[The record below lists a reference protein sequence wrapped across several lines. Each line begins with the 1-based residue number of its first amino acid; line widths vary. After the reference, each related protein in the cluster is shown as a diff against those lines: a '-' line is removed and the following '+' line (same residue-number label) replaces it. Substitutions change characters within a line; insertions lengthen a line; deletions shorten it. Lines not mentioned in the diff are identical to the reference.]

1 MIFLVISYTYLAF
14 DYPLPSLS
22 LQNYR
27 ERNAFI
33 VTQAPMENTTG
44 DFWRMIWETKS
55 AAIVMLTELVEGD
68 KVSEEPCREEGVTV
82 VFLFQE
88 MCVKYWPS
96 GVSDPGVFG
105 GYQVELSE
113 DEKDRG
119 SYITRRFK
127 LSPLDKVKGCHNK
140 KHYDME

>member
-1 MIFLVISYTYLAF
+1 MNSSDCVCDGDDL
-14 DYPLPSLS
+14 LPFS

-33 VTQAPMENTTG
+33 VTQAPLSNTVA
-44 DFWRMIWETKS
+44 DFWRMMWETKS
-55 AAIVMLTELVEGD
+55 AAIVMLTELTEGD
-68 KVSEEPCREEGVTV
+68 EVRGWNGCGQPGDGLLLCVCV
-82 VFLFQE
+82 ILQE

-96 GVSDPGVFG
+96 GAGDPSVYG
-105 GYQVELSE
+105 GFQVELSE

-127 LSPLDKVKGCHNK
+127 LSPVDKVKG
-140 KHYDME
+140 